1 MFRRESI
8 RIMVV
13 GLTCPSDED
22 QCIEEYHAL
31 RKKVIREILEY
42 QTTIDH
48 SNHIFSKHH
57 SLLNR
62 PAFKPHGK
70 RNTAFLIEQQSDNL
84 PFFEI
89 EYESLQE
96 A

>member
-1 MFRRESI
+1 MFRRENI

-31 RKKVIREILEY
+31 RKKVIREIVEY

-57 SLLNR
+57 SYLNR
-62 PAFKPHGK
+62 PVFKPHGK
-70 RNTAFLIEQQSDNL
+70 RNTAFSAHLYKSKELNAG
-84 PFFEI
+84 FEI
-89 EYESLQE
+89 SH
-96 A
+96 